1 MSNQGIRVE
10 DIEEKLAKRHQIT
23 GNKKDFHTRGEY

>member
-1 MSNQGIRVE
+1 MNNQNVTVE
-10 DIEEKLAKRHQIT
+10 DIEEKLASRHKIS